1 MSRKGNGW
9 DNAVMARFF
18 LNLKRGR
25 VWQRDDTN
33 QREASKDMTDYIVGF
48 YNCVRLHSTVGYFPP
63 MIYERDMAA
72 KKPIGVS
79 EIT

>member
-1 MSRKGNGW
+1 
-9 DNAVMARFF
+9 MARFF

-25 VWQRDDTN
+25 VWQRDDAN

-48 YNCVRLHSTVGYFPP
+48 YNCVRLHSTVGNFPP
-63 MIYERDMAA
+63 MIYERDSAA